1 MLFQL
6 TTAHIKEARTTTL
19 VFGVST
25 RFRTMIILF
34 HNWNMRLA
42 TIFSNIFLWT
52 FIHQHW
58 RRLFNQVFLD
68 YFVDLIDN
76 WFIHWHNTCAS
87 LGFLNLKYSNDAI
100 VSVLNFFLSFSQ
112 WVLKVYGQSGAGFIF
127 TIVHNCIR
135 FTSAIKIYFISKFMY
150 IFWEGILF
158 YRAELIRHSSTT
170 PSLQVFREWNR
181 IGGSP

>member
-1 MLFQL
+1 MEYRLDSGPWLSSSITGTWDSRPYFQ
-6 TTAHIKEARTTTL
+6 
-19 VFGVST
+19 
-25 RFRTMIILF
+25 
-34 HNWNMRLA
+34 
-42 TIFSNIFLWT
+42 IFFFELLSINIE
-52 FIHQHW
+52 
-58 RRLFNQVFLD
+58 VFLD

-87 LGFLNLKYSNDAI
+87 SGFLNLKYSNDAI

-112 WVLKVYGQSGAGFIF
+112 WVLNNYGQSGAGFIF
-127 TIVHNCIR
+127 TILHNCIR

-170 PSLQVFREWNR
+170 PSLEVFREWNR